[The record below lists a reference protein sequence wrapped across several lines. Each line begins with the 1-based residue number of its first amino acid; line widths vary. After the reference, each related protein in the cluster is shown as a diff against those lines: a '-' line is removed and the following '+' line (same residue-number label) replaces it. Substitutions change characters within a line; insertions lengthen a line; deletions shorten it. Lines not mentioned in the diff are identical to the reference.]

1 MDWKVGIGMY
11 TLLYTKSMGNKETIV
26 AIYSLGKSI
35 QYSVIAYLGTES
47 EKEWRRSHRDSVVN
61 KSDSEP

>member
-35 QYSVIAYLGTES
+35 QYSVIAYLGKES
-47 EKEWRRSHRDSVVN
+47 EREWRSSHRDSVVN